1 MTTGMRVLPMTEGAT
16 EETLQDVVVAVTA
29 LQSDLATLAGID
41 YATEATATGI
51 AADLVTLNATATGI
65 ATQTTLQA
73 LANTATGLASEI
85 TLGNIATGVAG
96 ITTRLN
102 EMGAGLVTAKHDS
115 IYPTFNATSDVWEY
129 KSSGTT
135 VATVTV
141 NYVDST
147 KAVITSIV
155 RT

>member
-51 AADLVTLNATATGI
+51 AADLVTLNATATGL
-65 ATQTTLQA
+65 ATE
-73 LANTATGLASEI
+73 N
-85 TLGNIATGVAG
+85 TLGSVATGVAG

-102 EMGAGLVTAKHDS
+102 EMPAGLVTVKHDS

-129 KSSGTT
+129 KASGTT